1 MPKQPHG
8 AGFTLSHASFVY
20 AWPETHCLPDDGA
33 GCGAELEGG
42 LTAGPL
48 LLPGNPGTLA
58 ASWFRPSPESTA
70 EPVVA
75 LGGFTAGPL
84 LLPGCPGIPA
94 PEFGLVGCC
103 WLDCAFCAKAGV
115 VTTNGNWSRARTR
128 RVSKQVGQRPRFDSA
143 AARMASLQPSGCL
156 LSILVLV
163 AALRLVRACAEKLG
177 WNVSKARQGR
187 QDRSRLRSIRSPAA
201 SAEKRP

>member
-1 MPKQPHG
+1 VPFLRTPAPCRTNTTANQ
-8 AGFTLSHASFVY
+8 FVSFVY
-20 AWPETHCLPDDGA
+20 AWPGTHCFPDDGA

-84 LLPGCPGIPA
+84 LLPGCPGIPPA
-94 PEFGLVGCC
+94 PEFGLAGCC

-115 VTTNGNWSRARTR
+115 VTTNGKTVRKIRARIQALPDLMLTC
-128 RVSKQVGQRPRFDSA
+128 VTASD
-143 AARMASLQPSGCL
+143 AR
-156 LSILVLV
+156 
-163 AALRLVRACAEKLG
+163 
-177 WNVSKARQGR
+177 
-187 QDRSRLRSIRSPAA
+187 RSPSKKTPA
-201 SAEKRP
+201 SDEPDRAFG